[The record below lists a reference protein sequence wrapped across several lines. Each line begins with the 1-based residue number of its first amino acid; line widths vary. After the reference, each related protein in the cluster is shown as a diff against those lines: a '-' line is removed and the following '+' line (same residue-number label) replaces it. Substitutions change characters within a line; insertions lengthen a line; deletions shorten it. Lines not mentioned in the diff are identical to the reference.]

1 MPDISVR
8 TSGSWKRV
16 TGLFVRVSGSW
27 KRVTGAW
34 VRTGGVWKR
43 VYPAGGQQEWLTPGT
58 YSFSVPAGV
67 TSIHA
72 AVVGGSGNTLSAIRR
87 SSTVLL
93 SNTSTVGASFG
104 GGDGGGGF
112 GGAGYPAGGGG
123 GAGGYSGNG
132 GTGHSGNEGVYGD
145 GDTGYG
151 GAGGGGC
158 SGSSSGGRQHG
169 GGVYLH
175 GEGASG
181 AGGRRSLWAL
191 PGHGSDLGE
200 GQPRGAG
207 RYGFNSSYPS
217 EVGGNLR
224 YTKTAITV
232 TPGETLTIVVAPAIS
247 SAGVDV
253 TTGGGVRI
261 IWGAGRS
268 YPNNAKDV

>member
-1 MPDISVR
+1 MPGISVR

-16 TGLFVRVSGSW
+16 TALFVRVSGSW

-58 YSFSVPAGV
+58 YSFPVPAGV

-72 AVVGGSGNTLSAIRR
+72 AVVGGSGNALSAIRR
-87 SSTVLL
+87 SGTELL
-93 SNTSTVGASFG
+93 SNTSTAGASFG
-104 GGDGGGGF
+104 GGDGGL
-112 GGAGYPAGGGG
+112 GAGWPTGGGC

-132 GTGHSGNEGVYGD
+132 GIGHNGSGAIYAD
-145 GDTGYG
+145 GSAGAG

-158 SGSSSGGRQHG
+158 SASSSGGRQHG

-181 AGGRRSLWAL
+181 AGGRRSPFTL

-200 GQPRGAG
+200 GAPRGAG

-217 EVGGNLR
+217 EVGGSLR
-224 YTKTAITV
+224 YTKTAIAV
-232 TPGETLTIVVAPAIS
+232 TPGETLTIVVAPIAS
-247 SAGVDV
+247 SAGGEA

-261 IWGAGRS
+261 IWGEGRS

>member
-1 MPDISVR
+1 MPDISIRV
-8 TSGSWKRV
+8 SGAWKRV
-16 TGLFVRVSGSW
+16 TSLFVRVSGSW

-34 VRTGGVWKR
+34 VRVGGVWKR

-58 YSFSVPAGV
+58 YSFVVPAGV
-67 TSIHA
+67 SSIHA
-72 AVVGGSGNTLSAIRR
+72 ALVGGSGNKLSAIRR
-87 SSTVLL
+87 GSTVLL
-93 SNTSTVGASFG
+93 SNNSPIGAVFG
-104 GGDGGGGF
+104 GGDGGW
-112 GGAGYPAGGGG
+112 AGGYASGG
-123 GAGGYSGNG
+123 GNGAGGYSGVGGNG
-132 GTGHSGNEGVYGD
+132 NIGVEIYGD
-145 GDTGYG
+145 GEP
-151 GAGGGGC
+151 GAGGGGGGGR
-158 SGSSSGGRQHG
+158 SASSSSGRQHG

-181 AGGRRSLWAL
+181 AGGRGSPWTL

-207 RYGFNSSYPS
+207 RYGFNTSSPS

-247 SAGVDV
+247 SSSSDV

-261 IWGAGRS
+261 IWGEGRS

>member
-34 VRTGGVWKR
+34 VRVGGAWKR

-58 YSFSVPAGV
+58 YSFVVPAGV
-67 TSIHA
+67 SSIHA

-87 SSTVLL
+87 SSTVLIA
-93 SNTSTVGASFG
+93 NTSTVGSAFG
-104 GGDGGGGF
+104 GGDGGQNGG
-112 GGAGYPAGGGG
+112 YVSGGGN
-123 GAGGYSGNG
+123 GAGGYSGTG
-132 GTGHSGNEGVYGD
+132 GRGDWGVEGYAD
-145 GDTGYG
+145 GEPGTG
-151 GAGGGGC
+151 GAGGGGR
-158 SGSSSGGRQHG
+158 SASSTGGRQHG

-181 AGGRRSLWAL
+181 AGGRGSPWTL

-224 YTKTAITV
+224 YTKTAIAV
-232 TPGETLTIVVAPAIS
+232 TPGETLTVVVAAIAAS
-247 SAGVDV
+247 SGGDA

-261 IWGAGRS
+261 IWGEGRS
-268 YPNNAKDV
+268 YPSNAKDV